1 MDGSIVAHMTRTPCR
16 IVSLVPSLTE
26 TLFDLGLDSE
36 VVGVTRFC
44 TEPAAQL
51 TGKLRVGGT
60 KNPDREKLARLAP
73 DLLLVNT
80 EENRREDIA
89 WLRERFPVLQYFPRT
104 VQDAADMV
112 LDLGRAIGRPQE
124 GEALKLLIEAEAVRV
139 EAELFGER
147 RLRVFYPIWKDP
159 WMTINGD
166 TYVHDMLRA
175 CGADNVFSGTAQR
188 YPEIQL
194 ERLPDARPDLVLLPS
209 EPYAFSEQHRNRL
222 VHHPS
227 VCGRPTL
234 LVDGK
239 AFSWH
244 GSRTARG
251 LRAVH
256 EILKKVR
263 QSVARE

>member
-1 MDGSIVAHMTRTPCR
+1 MTRTPSR

-26 TLFDLGLDSE
+26 TLFELGLDSE
-36 VVGVTRFC
+36 IVGVTRFC
-44 TEPAAQL
+44 TEPASRLVGRA
-51 TGKLRVGGT
+51 RIGGT
-60 KNPDREKLARLAP
+60 KNPDREKIAQLGP
-73 DLLLVNT
+73 ELLLANT

-89 WLRERFPVLQYFPRT
+89 WFRERFAVLEYFPRT
-104 VQDAADMV
+104 VEQAADMV
-112 LDLGRAIGRPQE
+112 RDLGRTVGRLEE
-124 GEALKLLIEAEAVRV
+124 GEALKLLANAEAVRV

-147 RLRVFYPIWKDP
+147 RLKVFYPIWKDP
-159 WMTINGD
+159 WMTINAD
-166 TYVHDMLRA
+166 TYVHDVLRV
-175 CGADNVFSGTAQR
+175 CGADNVYGGAAQR

-194 ERLPDARPDLVLLPS
+194 ERLPEMAPDLVLLPS

-222 VHHPS
+222 VHHPA
-227 VCGRPTL
+227 VCGKPVL
-234 LVDGK
+234 VVDGK

-244 GSRTARG
+244 GSRTPRG